1 MNNSKNSKQNEN
13 NNIKS
18 INEFSQKDFQ
28 KENEIIIELEIII
41 NNENFINI
49 LCDKNQMILDNK
61 QNENNFKENNIEPPK
76 DINYFN
82 KDNTKLYL
90 NDKEIEFN
98 YKLKLKKIGKN
109 KIKIKSNIK
118 LLSLLS
124 MFYNCNNII
133 TIQFFKLIL
142 IMLVI

>member
-1 MNNSKNSKQNEN
+1 MKNSNNSKQKEN
-13 NNIKS
+13 NNIKL

-90 NDKEIEFN
+90 NDKQIE
-98 YKLKLKKIGKN
+98 L
-109 KIKIKSNIK
+109 
-118 LLSLLS
+118 
-124 MFYNCNNII
+124 II
-133 TIQFFKLIL
+133 N
-142 IMLVI
+142 